1 MKLFVSFT
9 RLLHAIAA
17 ESVSQEDLNTGLYF
31 FGCVRSHAFDPAADG
46 AFDERTTLKEK
57 GQPAHEK
64 LVEAL
69 RRAESEGRCRWYRP
83 TANQNLPAY
92 EELDFLL
99 TANGPKALSTPERRL
114 YAEQHYSYPSVRDY
128 MLEVNGPGV
137 EVLF

>member
-17 ESVSQEDLNTGLYF
+17 NSVSQADLDTGLYY
-31 FGCVRSHAFDPAADG
+31 FGCVKLHAYDPAAEN
-46 AFDERTTLKEK
+46 AFDERVALKEK

-69 RRAESEGRCRWYRP
+69 RRAEAEGRCRWHRP
-83 TANQNLPAY
+83 TAGQSLPAY
-92 EELDFLL
+92 EELDVLL
-99 TANGPKALSTPERRL
+99 TANGLKALSTPERRL
-114 YAEQHYSYPSVRDY
+114 DAEQHYSYPSVRDY
-128 MLEVNGPGV
+128 MLAVNGPGV

>member
-46 AFDERTTLKEK
+46 AFDERTALKEK

-69 RRAESEGRCRWYRP
+69 RRAEIEGRCRWHRP
-83 TANQNLPAY
+83 TDAPGHSAY
-92 EELDFLL
+92 AELDTLL
-99 TANGPKALSTPERRL
+99 TANGLKALSPPDRRL
-114 YAEQHYSYPSVRDY
+114 DAEEYYCYPSVRDF
-128 MLEVNGPGV
+128 MLEVNGPAV